1 MRIIRSLTLC
11 SALLF
16 SAASLPA
23 QQQQLPADS
32 MELGRKYTQWFYTG
46 MADSLL
52 AHMDSASRATMTTER
67 IQQAMLNVATR
78 AGNEV
83 SVVEEKFITRNG
95 ARQYWRAAKMDIME
109 EPFLIRWV
117 ITPKGEIAG
126 VGMGPLSQAP
136 PIDP

>member
-1 MRIIRSLTLC
+1 MLSGTGL
-11 SALLF
+11 SA
-16 SAASLPA
+16 
-23 QQQQLPADS
+23 QQQLPADS
-32 MELGRKYTQWFYTG
+32 MELGRKYTMWFYTG

-52 AHMDSASRATMTTER
+52 AHMDSANRADMTVER

-95 ARQYWRAAKMDIME
+95 ARQYWRAAKMDILE
-109 EPFLIRWV
+109 EPFLLRWV
-117 ITPKGEIAG
+117 ITPKGQIAG

>member
-1 MRIIRSLTLC
+1 MNLIRTAAVL
-11 SALLF
+11 SALVIAGAPL
-16 SAASLPA
+16 AA
-23 QQQQLPADS
+23 QERLPADS
-32 MELGRKYTQWFYTG
+32 MELGRKYTLWFYTG

-52 AHMDSASRATMTTER
+52 AHMDSAHRADMTVAR
-67 IQQAMLNVATR
+67 IEEAMANVATR

-95 ARQYWRAAKMDIME
+95 ARQYWRAAKMDLME
-109 EPFLIRWV
+109 EPFLLRWV

-126 VGMGPLSQAP
+126 VGLGPLSQAP